1 MITFLNAFNL
11 LGTFVFGISGAI
23 AGIKYKADIFGVTV
37 LSFVA
42 SSAGGIMRDLSIGSI
57 PPSALSDWQ
66 NILSGLLPG
75 PVTFYL
81 YPAIK
86 KINHPLLLF
95 DAAGLSLFAVFGTVK
110 ALEFHVNPLAAV
122 MLGVLTAVGGGMLRD
137 VLVREIPVVLR
148 TDIYA
153 VAALSGASFVAIWMF
168 FGLAVIPGSIIG
180 GLLCFIIRL
189 MAIYRKWKLP
199 ISKYAD

>member
-1 MITFLNAFNL
+1 MAIFLTAFNL
-11 LGTFVFGISGAI
+11 IGTFVFGISGAI
-23 AGIKYKADIFGVTV
+23 AGIKYKTDIFGVTV
-37 LSFVA
+37 LSFAA
-42 SSAGGIMRDLSIGSI
+42 SSAGGIMRDLAIGSI

-66 NILSGLLPG
+66 NILAGLIPG

-81 YPAIK
+81 YPVIK

-110 ALEFHVNPLAAV
+110 ALDFHVNPLAAI
-122 MLGVLTAVGGGMLRD
+122 MLGVLTAVGGGMVRD

-153 VAALSGASFVAIWMF
+153 VAALSGASFVAIWLI
-168 FGLAVIPGSIIG
+168 FGLALIPGAILG
-180 GLLCFIIRL
+180 GLLCFTIRI
-189 MAIYRKWKLP
+189 MAIYR
-199 ISKYAD
+199 